1 MKRSGGR
8 KCAGG
13 ISDEGQGLGNAQ
25 LRAATAALYFI
36 LLNMMTHAASAR
48 NCKLQTTMARE
59 PRGVCHLPALR
70 TLAVKE
76 AGRRHGSHV
85 QFCQGSRTLDDEQ
98 EADQRIRQ
106 TSPDLCPAVGN
117 TPVPLP

>member
-25 LRAATAALYFI
+25 LRAATATLYFI

-48 NCKLQTTMARE
+48 NCKPLWLVN
-59 PRGVCHLPALR
+59 PGVFA
-70 TLAVKE
+70 
-76 AGRRHGSHV
+76 
-85 QFCQGSRTLDDEQ
+85 
-98 EADQRIRQ
+98 I
-106 TSPDLCPAVGN
+106 CPHSAH
-117 TPVPLP
+117 